1 MNEIDC
7 NSYSKSRRDVRSCW
21 LRTILIMYSSYF
33 ITRAMNKI
41 LIVDASASDG
51 RIMAGLLTRA
61 GYDPVVTD
69 CIEAG
74 KVEAAKLPP
83 GAVIVTAMRL
93 SDGTAKEFINWLK
106 TEGYKF
112 PVIAIVDNLHTDAVD
127 VMRGGGAVDVVQRL
141 ALDKQL
147 IETVEKYAKPEHVV
161 LTLGNQLLPRKSEV
175 WQKIEEKITAIAAT
189 NANAIIFGECG
200 SGKEQVAHQ
209 IYLNSSRE
217 QKPITVVDA
226 GGAALVGR
234 HNPEN
239 ERSEIYNRI
248 EGYFHKS
255 AGGTIIIKN
264 VHLLTF
270 EKQSVLLHI
279 LETEHPDVRVICT
292 AEPELLKMVTEK
304 TFRPNLFFI
313 LRQSDISVPSLKETT
328 EDIPVLAD
336 FFLKRYA
343 AQTGKPRK
351 HLDASA
357 IKALKLYP
365 WPGNVRELKD
375 IVLFAAFHAKGD
387 TITATDISFN
397 LSDTSILSEL
407 HLKNEDAEKQRIINA
422 LKRTDWNKTQA
433 AKLLNISRPTLDYK
447 IRQYGIRKN
456 EV

>member
-1 MNEIDC
+1 
-7 NSYSKSRRDVRSCW
+7 
-21 LRTILIMYSSYF
+21 
-33 ITRAMNKI
+33 MNKI

-112 PVIAIVDNLHTDAVD
+112 PVIAIVDNLNTDAVD
-127 VMRGGGAVDVVQRL
+127 VMRGGGAIDVVQRL

-147 IETVEKYAKPEHVV
+147 VRTVGEYARPEHVV
-161 LTLGNQLLPRKSEV
+161 LTLGNQLLPRKSET

-217 QKPITVVDA
+217 QKPITIVDA

-292 AEPELLKMVTEK
+292 AEPDLLKMITEK

-313 LRQSDISVPSLKETT
+313 LRQSDIAVPPLKETT
-328 EDIPVLAD
+328 EDIPIIAD

-343 AQTGKPRK
+343 AQTGKQRK

-375 IVLFAAFHAKGD
+375 IVLFAVIHAKGD
-387 TITATDISFN
+387 TITAADISFN
-397 LSDTSILSEL
+397 LSDASLIEDL
-407 HLKNEDAEKQRIINA
+407 HMSQQALEKYKIEDA
-422 LKRTDWNKTQA
+422 LTRTGWIKSQA
-433 AKLLNISRPTLDYK
+433 AKLLKISRTTLDYK
-447 IRQYGIRKN
+447 IKQYGLSQS
-456 EV
+456 

>member
-1 MNEIDC
+1 
-7 NSYSKSRRDVRSCW
+7 
-21 LRTILIMYSSYF
+21 
-33 ITRAMNKI
+33 MNKI
-41 LIVDASASDG
+41 LIVDASAPDG

-83 GAVIVTAMRL
+83 GAVIVAAMRL

-112 PVIAIVDNLHTDAVD
+112 PVIAIVDNLNTDAVD
-127 VMRGGGAVDVVQRL
+127 VMRGGGAIDVVQRL

-147 IETVEKYAKPEHVV
+147 VRTVGEYARPEHVV
-161 LTLGNQLLPRKSEV
+161 LTLGNQLLPRKSET

-217 QKPITVVDA
+217 QKPITIVDA

-292 AEPELLKMVTEK
+292 AEPDLLKMITEK

-313 LRQSDISVPSLKETT
+313 LRQSDIAVPPLKETT
-328 EDIPVLAD
+328 EDIPIIAD

-343 AQTGKPRK
+343 AQTGKQRK

-375 IVLFAAFHAKGD
+375 IVLFAVIHAKGD
-387 TITATDISFN
+387 TITAADISFN
-397 LSDTSILSEL
+397 LSDASLIEDL
-407 HLKNEDAEKQRIINA
+407 HMSQQALEKYKIEDA
-422 LKRTDWNKTQA
+422 LTRTGWIKSQA
-433 AKLLNISRPTLDYK
+433 AKLLKISRTTLDYK
-447 IRQYGIRKN
+447 IKQYGLSQS
-456 EV
+456 

>member
-1 MNEIDC
+1 
-7 NSYSKSRRDVRSCW
+7 
-21 LRTILIMYSSYF
+21 
-33 ITRAMNKI
+33 MNKI

-61 GYDPVVTD
+61 GYNPVVTD

-112 PVIAIVDNLHTDAVD
+112 PVIAIVDNLNTDAVD
-127 VMRGGGAVDVVQRL
+127 VMRGGGAIDVVQRL

-147 IETVEKYAKPEHVV
+147 VKTVGEYARPEHVV
-161 LTLGNQLLPRKSEV
+161 LTLGNQLLPRKSEA

-217 QKPITVVDA
+217 QKPITIVDA

-292 AEPELLKMVTEK
+292 AEPDLLKMITEK

-313 LRQSDISVPSLKETT
+313 LRQSDIAVPPLKETT
-328 EDIPVLAD
+328 EDIPVIAD

-343 AQTGKPRK
+343 AQTGKQRK

-375 IVLFAAFHAKGD
+375 IVLFAVIHAKGD
-387 TITATDISFN
+387 TITAADISFN
-397 LSDTSILSEL
+397 LSDASLIEDL
-407 HLKNEDAEKQRIINA
+407 HMSQQALEKYKIEDA
-422 LKRTDWNKTQA
+422 LTRTGWIKSQA
-433 AKLLNISRPTLDYK
+433 AKLLKISRTTLDYK
-447 IRQYGIRKN
+447 IKQYGLSQS
-456 EV
+456 

>member
-1 MNEIDC
+1 
-7 NSYSKSRRDVRSCW
+7 
-21 LRTILIMYSSYF
+21 
-33 ITRAMNKI
+33 MNKI
-41 LIVDASASDG
+41 LIVDASAPDG

-83 GAVIVTAMRL
+83 GAVIVAAMRL

-112 PVIAIVDNLHTDAVD
+112 SVIAIVDNLNTDAVD

-141 ALDKQL
+141 AIDKQL

-200 SGKEQVAHQ
+200 SGKEQMAHQ

-217 QKPITVVDA
+217 QKPITIVDA

-248 EGYFHKS
+248 EGYFQKS

-304 TFRPNLFFI
+304 AFRPNLFFI
-313 LRQSDISVPSLKETT
+313 LRQSDIAVPSLKETT
-328 EDIPVLAD
+328 EDIPVIAD

-343 AQTGKPRK
+343 TQIGKPIK
-351 HLDASA
+351 HFDASA

-375 IVLFAAFHAKGD
+375 IVLFAAFHAKGNN
-387 TITATDISFN
+387 ITAEDINFN
-397 LSDTSILSEL
+397 LSEPEKMDELSQ
-407 HLKNEDAEKQRIINA
+407 KNPRLEKENIIKA
-422 LKRTDWNKTQA
+422 YKRAGTWAGA
-433 AKLLNISRPTLDYK
+433 AKLLGVSERALLEQRK
-447 IRQYGIRKN
+447 KHGINKN
-456 EV
+456 GEPES

>member
-1 MNEIDC
+1 MNQ
-7 NSYSKSRRDVRSCW
+7 
-21 LRTILIMYSSYF
+21 
-33 ITRAMNKI
+33 I
-41 LIVDASASDG
+41 LIVDASVSDG
-51 RIMAGLLTRA
+51 RMMSGLLTRA
-61 GYDPVVTD
+61 GYAPVVAES
-69 CIEAG
+69 IKAG

-93 SDGTAKEFINWLK
+93 SDGTARELINWLK
-106 TEGYKF
+106 TEDFSF
-112 PVIAIVDNLHTDAVD
+112 PVIAIVENLDPLDIVK
-127 VMRGGGAVDVVQRL
+127 VMSGGGASDIIQRR

-147 IETVEKYAKPEHVV
+147 VETVEKYAKPEMSV
-161 LTLGNQLLPRKSEV
+161 LTLDNQLLPRKSEA
-175 WQKIEEKITAIAAT
+175 WQKIEEKIKAIAAT

-313 LRQSDISVPSLKETT
+313 LRQSDIAVPSLKETT
-328 EDIPVLAD
+328 GDIPVIAD

-387 TITATDISFN
+387 TISEADIVFN
-397 LSDTSILSEL
+397 LSDTSMTYDLSLRNPRRERDQILE
-407 HLKNEDAEKQRIINA
+407 AYQRGGNW
-422 LKRTDWNKTQA
+422 KQA
-433 AKLLNISRPTLDYK
+433 AKLLNITDKTLISLRK
-447 IRQYGIRKN
+447 KYGIDSN
-456 EV
+456 GEIQS

>member
-1 MNEIDC
+1 
-7 NSYSKSRRDVRSCW
+7 
-21 LRTILIMYSSYF
+21 
-33 ITRAMNKI
+33 MNKI
-41 LIVDASASDG
+41 LIVDAYGSDS
-51 RIMAGLLTRA
+51 RVMSSLLSKA
-61 GYDPVVTD
+61 GYDPIGVD
-69 CIEAG
+69 SIEAG

-147 IETVEKYAKPEHVV
+147 IETVEKYAKPEHIV
-161 LTLGNQLLPRKSEV
+161 LTLDNQLIPRVSEA
-175 WQKIEEKITAIAAT
+175 WQKIEEKIQAIAVT

-209 IYLNSSRE
+209 IYLNSSWE

-226 GGAALVGR
+226 DCAALVGK
-234 HNPEN
+234 HNPGN

-255 AGGTIIIKN
+255 EEGTIIVKN
-264 VHLLTF
+264 VHLLSF

-292 AEPELLKMVTEK
+292 AEPELMKMVTEK
-304 TFRPNLFFI
+304 TFRPNLFYI

-328 EDIPVLAD
+328 EDIPEIAD

-387 TITATDISFN
+387 TITAADISFN
-397 LSDTSILSEL
+397 LSDASILSEL

-433 AKLLNISRPTLDYK
+433 AKLLKISRPTLDYK
-447 IRQYGIRKN
+447 IKQFGIRKN

>member
-1 MNEIDC
+1 
-7 NSYSKSRRDVRSCW
+7 
-21 LRTILIMYSSYF
+21 
-33 ITRAMNKI
+33 MNKI

-83 GAVIVTAMRL
+83 GAVIVTAIRL
-93 SDGTAKEFINWLK
+93 PDGTAKEFINWLK

-112 PVIAIVDNLHTDAVD
+112 PVIAIVDNLNTDAVD
-127 VMRGGGAVDVVQRL
+127 VMRGGGAIDVVQRL

-147 IETVEKYAKPEHVV
+147 VRTVGEYARPEHVV
-161 LTLGNQLLPRKSEV
+161 LTLGNQLLPRKSET

-217 QKPITVVDA
+217 QKPITIVDA

-292 AEPELLKMVTEK
+292 AEPDLLKMITEK

-313 LRQSDISVPSLKETT
+313 LRQSDIAVPPLKETT
-328 EDIPVLAD
+328 EDIPIIAD

-343 AQTGKPRK
+343 AQTGKQRK

-375 IVLFAAFHAKGD
+375 IVLFAVIHAKGD
-387 TITATDISFN
+387 TITAADISFN
-397 LSDTSILSEL
+397 LSDASLIEDL
-407 HLKNEDAEKQRIINA
+407 HMSQQALEKYKIEDA
-422 LKRTDWNKTQA
+422 LTRTGWIKSQA
-433 AKLLNISRPTLDYK
+433 AKLLKISRTTLDYK
-447 IRQYGIRKN
+447 IKQYGLSQS
-456 EV
+456 

>member
-1 MNEIDC
+1 
-7 NSYSKSRRDVRSCW
+7 
-21 LRTILIMYSSYF
+21 
-33 ITRAMNKI
+33 MNKV
-41 LIVDASASDG
+41 LIIDASPTDG
-51 RIMAGLLTRA
+51 RIMSGLLTLA
-61 GYDPVVTD
+61 GYEPVVEES
-69 CIEAG
+69 IKAG
-74 KVEAAKLPP
+74 KVEAPKLPP

-93 SDGTAKEFINWLK
+93 PDGTARELINWLK
-106 TEGYKF
+106 TEGFGF
-112 PVIAIVDNLHTDAVD
+112 PVIAIVENLDPLDIVN
-127 VMRGGGAVDVVQRL
+127 VMSGGGATDIIQRR

-147 IETVEKYAKPEHVV
+147 VETVKKYAKPETPV
-161 LTLGNQLLPRKSEV
+161 LTLDNQLLPRKSEA
-175 WQKIEEKITAIAAT
+175 WQKIEEKINAIAAT

-217 QKPITVVDA
+217 QKPHTVIEA
-226 GGAALVGR
+226 GSAAFIGL
-234 HNPEN
+234 HDPAS
-239 ERSEIYNRI
+239 ERSELYNRI
-248 EGYFHKS
+248 KSYFHKA
-255 AGGTIIIKN
+255 AGGTIILKN
-264 VHLLTF
+264 VHLLSF

-292 AEPELLKMVTEK
+292 AEPELMKMVTEK
-304 TFRPNLFFI
+304 TFRTNLFYI

-328 EDIPVLAD
+328 EDIPEIAD

-387 TITATDISFN
+387 TITAADISFN
-397 LSDTSILSEL
+397 LSDASILSEL

-433 AKLLNISRPTLDYK
+433 AKLLKISRPTLDYK
-447 IRQYGIRKN
+447 IKQFGIRKN

>member
-1 MNEIDC
+1 
-7 NSYSKSRRDVRSCW
+7 
-21 LRTILIMYSSYF
+21 
-33 ITRAMNKI
+33 MNKI
-41 LIVDASASDG
+41 LIVDASASDC
-51 RIMAGLLTRA
+51 RVMSSLLSRA
-61 GYDPVVTD
+61 GYDPLGVD
-69 CIEAG
+69 SIEAG
-74 KVEAAKLPP
+74 KLEAAKLPP

-93 SDGTAKEFINWLK
+93 LDGSARELIDWLK
-106 TEGYKF
+106 AEGYKF
-112 PVIAIVDNLHTDAVD
+112 PVIAIVENLNGIDVAE
-127 VMRGGGAVDVVQRL
+127 VMRGGGAVDIIQRP
-141 ALDKQL
+141 AIDKQL
-147 IETVEKYAKPEHVV
+147 VETVGQYAKPEHIV
-161 LTLGNQLLPRKSEV
+161 LTLDNQLLPRKSEE
-175 WQKIEEKITAIAAT
+175 WQTIEEKIKAIAAT

-304 TFRPNLFFI
+304 AFRPNLFFI
-313 LRQSDISVPSLKETT
+313 LRQSDIAVPSLKETT
-328 EDIPVLAD
+328 GDIPVIAD

-387 TITATDISFN
+387 TISEADIKFN
-397 LSDTSILSEL
+397 LSETGVFGDLNIKNPIHEKDSI
-407 HLKNEDAEKQRIINA
+407 NRAYQRA
-422 LKRTDWNKTQA
+422 GTWKGA
-433 AKLLNISRPTLDYK
+433 AKLLGITERTLYELRKKHD
-447 IRQYGIRKN
+447 IGKN
-456 EV
+456 E

>member
-1 MNEIDC
+1 
-7 NSYSKSRRDVRSCW
+7 
-21 LRTILIMYSSYF
+21 
-33 ITRAMNKI
+33 MNKI
-41 LIVDASASDG
+41 LIVDASASDY
-51 RIMAGLLTRA
+51 RVMSSLLSKA
-61 GYDPVVTD
+61 GYDPIGVD
-69 CIEAG
+69 SIEAG

-217 QKPITVVDA
+217 QKPHTVIEA
-226 GGAALVGR
+226 GSAAFIGL
-234 HNPEN
+234 HDPAS
-239 ERSEIYNRI
+239 ERSELYNRI
-248 EGYFHKS
+248 KSYFHKA
-255 AGGTIIIKN
+255 AGGTIILKN
-264 VHLLTF
+264 VHLLSF

-292 AEPELLKMVTEK
+292 AEPELMKMVTEK
-304 TFRPNLFFI
+304 TFRPNLFYI

-328 EDIPVLAD
+328 EDIPEIAD

-387 TITATDISFN
+387 TISEADIVFN
-397 LSDTSILSEL
+397 LSDTSMTYDLSLRNPQRERDQILE
-407 HLKNEDAEKQRIINA
+407 AYQRGGNW
-422 LKRTDWNKTQA
+422 KQA
-433 AKLLNISRPTLDYK
+433 AKLLNITEKTLISLRK
-447 IRQYGIRKN
+447 KYGIDSN
-456 EV
+456 GEIQS

>member
-1 MNEIDC
+1 
-7 NSYSKSRRDVRSCW
+7 
-21 LRTILIMYSSYF
+21 
-33 ITRAMNKI
+33 MNKV
-41 LIVDASASDG
+41 LIVDASVSDG

-61 GYDPVVTD
+61 GYDPVVAES
-69 CIEAG
+69 IEAG
-74 KVEAAKLPP
+74 KVEAAKLPS

-93 SDGTAKEFINWLK
+93 PDGTAKEFINWLK

-112 PVIAIVDNLHTDAVD
+112 PVIAIVDNLSNMDAID
-127 VMRGGGAVDVVQRL
+127 VMRGGGATDIIQRP
-141 ALDKQL
+141 AIDKQL
-147 IETVEKYAKPEHVV
+147 VETVGQYARPEHIV
-161 LTLGNQLLPRKSEV
+161 LTLDNQLLPRKSES
-175 WQKIEEKITAIAAT
+175 WQMIEEKIKAIAAT

-234 HNPEN
+234 HNPDN

-248 EGYFHKS
+248 EGYFQKS

-313 LRQSDISVPSLKETT
+313 LRQSDIAVPSLKETT
-328 EDIPVLAD
+328 EDIPVIAD

-387 TITATDISFN
+387 TISEADIKFN
-397 LSDTSILSEL
+397 LSEAGVFGDLNIKNPIHEKDSI
-407 HLKNEDAEKQRIINA
+407 NRAYQRA
-422 LKRTDWNKTQA
+422 GTWKGA
-433 AKLLNISRPTLDYK
+433 AKLLGITERTLYELRKKHD
-447 IRQYGIRKN
+447 IGKN
-456 EV
+456 E

>member
-1 MNEIDC
+1 
-7 NSYSKSRRDVRSCW
+7 
-21 LRTILIMYSSYF
+21 
-33 ITRAMNKI
+33 MNKI
-41 LIVDASASDG
+41 LIVDASVSDN
-51 RIMAGLLTRA
+51 RVMSSLIVRA
-61 GYDPVVTD
+61 GYDPIISEK
-69 CIEAG
+69 IEAA
-74 KVEAAKLPP
+74 KEEVVKLPP

-93 SDGTAKEFINWLK
+93 PDGTAKEFINWLK
-106 TEGYKF
+106 AEGYKF
-112 PVIAIVDNLHTDAVD
+112 PVIAIVDNLNTDAVD
-127 VMRGGGAVDVVQRL
+127 VMRGGGAIDVVQRL

-147 IETVEKYAKPEHVV
+147 VKIVGEYARPEHVV
-161 LTLGNQLLPRKSEV
+161 LTLGNQLLPRKSEA

-217 QKPITVVDA
+217 QKPITIVDA
-226 GGAALVGR
+226 GGAAIVGR

-292 AEPELLKMVTEK
+292 AEPELLKMVAEK
-304 TFRPNLFFI
+304 TFRSNLFFI
-313 LRQSDISVPSLKETT
+313 LRQSDIAVPSLKETT
-328 EDIPVLAD
+328 EDIPVIAD

-343 AQTGKPRK
+343 AQTGKQLK

-375 IVLFAAFHAKGD
+375 IVLFADFHAKGD
-387 TITATDISFN
+387 NITAEDISFN
-397 LSDTSILSEL
+397 LSEPGKMDEL
-407 HLKNEDAEKQRIINA
+407 IQKNPRLEKENIIKA
-422 LKRTDWNKTQA
+422 YKRAGTWAGA
-433 AKLLNISRPTLDYK
+433 AKLLGVSERALLEQRK
-447 IRQYGIRKN
+447 KHGINKN
-456 EV
+456 GEPES

>member
-1 MNEIDC
+1 
-7 NSYSKSRRDVRSCW
+7 
-21 LRTILIMYSSYF
+21 
-33 ITRAMNKI
+33 MNKI
-41 LIVDASASDG
+41 LIVDASASDC
-51 RIMAGLLTRA
+51 RVMSSLLSRA
-61 GYDPVVTD
+61 GYDPIGVD
-69 CIEAG
+69 SIEAG

-93 SDGTAKEFINWLK
+93 PDGTAKEFINWLK

-112 PVIAIVDNLHTDAVD
+112 PVIAIVDNLGNMDAID
-127 VMRGGGAVDVVQRL
+127 VMRGGGATDIIQRP
-141 ALDKQL
+141 AIDKQL
-147 IETVEKYAKPEHVV
+147 VETVGQYARPEHIV
-161 LTLGNQLLPRKSEV
+161 LTLDNQLLPRKSES
-175 WQKIEEKITAIAAT
+175 WQMIEEKIKAIAAT

-313 LRQSDISVPSLKETT
+313 LRQSDIAVPSLKETT
-328 EDIPVLAD
+328 EDIPVIAD

-375 IVLFAAFHAKGD
+375 IVLFAAFHAKGA
-387 TITATDISFN
+387 TISEADINFN
-397 LSDTSILSEL
+397 LSEPEMPSALSLKDPAYEKKMILE
-407 HLKNEDAEKQRIINA
+407 A
-422 LKRTDWNKTQA
+422 LNRMNWNKTNA
-433 AKLLNISRPTLDYK
+433 AKLLGISRSAIDYK
-447 IRQYGIRKN
+447 IKHYGLKRD
-456 EV
+456 

>member
-1 MNEIDC
+1 
-7 NSYSKSRRDVRSCW
+7 
-21 LRTILIMYSSYF
+21 
-33 ITRAMNKI
+33 MNKI
-41 LIVDASASDG
+41 LIVDASASDY
-51 RIMAGLLTRA
+51 RVMSSLLSKA
-61 GYDPVVTD
+61 GYDPIGVD
-69 CIEAG
+69 SIEAG

-93 SDGTAKEFINWLK
+93 SDGTAREFINWLK
-106 TEGYKF
+106 TEGFGF
-112 PVIAIVDNLHTDAVD
+112 PIIVIVENLDPLDIVG
-127 VMRGGGAVDVVQRL
+127 VMSGGGATDIIQRR
-141 ALDKQL
+141 ALDKQMV
-147 IETVEKYAKPEHVV
+147 ETVEKYAKPEHVV
-161 LTLGNQLLPRKSEV
+161 LTLDNQLLPRKSEV

-217 QKPITVVDA
+217 QKPHTVIEA
-226 GGAALVGR
+226 GSAAFIGL
-234 HNPEN
+234 HDPAS
-239 ERSEIYNRI
+239 ERSELYNRI
-248 EGYFHKS
+248 KSYFHKA
-255 AGGTIIIKN
+255 AGGTIILKN
-264 VHLLTF
+264 VHLLSF

-292 AEPELLKMVTEK
+292 AEPELMKMVTEK
-304 TFRPNLFFI
+304 TFRPNLFYI

-328 EDIPVLAD
+328 EDIPEIAD

-387 TITATDISFN
+387 TISEADIVFN
-397 LSDTSILSEL
+397 LSDTTTGYDLSLRNPQRERDQILE
-407 HLKNEDAEKQRIINA
+407 AYQRGGNW
-422 LKRTDWNKTQA
+422 KQA
-433 AKLLNISRPTLDYK
+433 AKLLNITEKTLISLRK
-447 IRQYGIRKN
+447 KYGIDSN
-456 EV
+456 GEIQS